1 MGNNESFPPPPPG
14 NTPPPPPGQPQQ
26 PYYPPTQPQ
35 PQYQQPQYQQPAPG
49 QYPTQQMPQQGGYP
63 PQYGQMPPAMPPAA
77 PKKKTGLIIGV
88 GVVVVAAIVA
98 AVVLLGGDDKKK
110 ASTGTDSPV
119 TSANNGT
126 IVLTV
131 PGDTTI
137 PVVNTDAPNTSLGD
151 GDVIYATDDTGAF
164 TVMVPSDMTYDTGSF
179 DANGNTFARVA
190 ASYDLQAFFDGDDE
204 YGWLVVVAGTETGFT
219 AQSMLD
225 GLSPSDGCAS
235 STDRP
240 TSPTMFGD
248 AIVRIFEGCGTS
260 GTSAKAILAVQDS
273 ATGKVI
279 GFYAQGADSSSLE
292 ALVTVMIYTVTL
304 N

>member
-35 PQYQQPQYQQPAPG
+35 PQYQPAPG
-49 QYPTQQMPQQGGYP
+49 QFPTQPIPQQPGYP
-63 PQYGQMPPAMPPAA
+63 PQYGQMPPAMAPVP
-77 PKKKTGLIIGV
+77 PKKKTGLIVGI

-110 ASTGTDSPV
+110 ASPGTTAAPV
-119 TSANNGT
+119 TTDNGT

-137 PVVNTDAPNTSLGD
+137 PGTDAPNTSVSN
-151 GDVIYATDDTGAF
+151 GDVLTVTDDTGSF
-164 TVMVPSDMTYDTGSF
+164 SVMVPSDMTYNSASF

-225 GLSPSDGCAS
+225 GLSPGDGCAS

-240 TSPTMFGD
+240 TTPTMFGD
-248 AIVRIFEGCGTS
+248 ALVRIFDGCGSS
-260 GTSAKAILAVQDS
+260 GSSAKAILAVQDPT
-273 ATGKVI
+273 TGKVI